1 MQAYYLSDKLTL
13 SQLAL
18 LGIDFDYENLKS
30 IIKLHIPDRYIKLFE
45 CELTGLVYPKKLPKT
60 DSIIEKSIKGRP
72 INDMFD
78 SFDQIEVYKTEFI
91 PFVYFRY
98 KTLLSMGI
106 TLNDIHIYEI

>member
-18 LGIDFDYENLKS
+18 LGIDFDYQNLKS
-30 IIKLHIPDRYIKLFE
+30 NIKLHVPDRDIKIFE
-45 CELTGLVYPKKLPKT
+45 CQLTGLDYPKKLPKT
-60 DSIIEKSIKGRP
+60 DSIIEILIKEKP
-72 INDMFD
+72 IIDMFD

-91 PFVYFRY
+91 PFIYFRY
-98 KTLLSMGI
+98 KILLEMGI